1 MHSSNHGGG
10 NSETFGA
17 LLRFFRERAGLSQE
31 ALGRKIGFSKSQVA
45 MVERGDR
52 PPRGDFVAR
61 ADDVLGAQGAL
72 TATGATLRSSHLAS
86 WFAEFAQVE
95 TRACARHQYETH
107 AVPGLL
113 QTEEHARAVF
123 TNHYPSLDDEQI
135 EGRVAARMERQA
147 LLTRRPAPDIGF
159 VLELH
164 PLTRPI
170 GGSQVRKRQL
180 LHILEI
186 AQLRNVQIQV
196 MAPDRTTHAGLNGP
210 FVLLET
216 AERSRLAYVE
226 GQSGSFFVSEQPDLG
241 DLFGK
246 YGILRAQALS
256 PEASMKLIEEAAE
269 NEH

>member
-1 MHSSNHGGG
+1 MHTSNHGGS
-10 NSETFGA
+10 NAEMFGA
-17 LLRFFRERAGLSQE
+17 LLRFFRERSGLSQE
-31 ALGRKIGFSKSQVA
+31 ALGAKIGFSKSQVA
-45 MVERGDR
+45 MVERGAR
-52 PPRGDFVAR
+52 PPKGTFVAR
-61 ADDVLGAQGAL
+61 ADEALGAQGAL
-72 TATGATLRSSHLAS
+72 IAAGATLRTSHLAS
-86 WFAEFAQVE
+86 WFEEFAEVE
-95 TRACARHQYETH
+95 TRSCARHEYETH

-123 TNHYPSLDDEQI
+123 TNHHPSLDDEQI
-135 EGRVAARMERQA
+135 EGRVAARLERQA

-164 PLTRPI
+164 PLVRPI
-170 GGSQVRKRQL
+170 GGSQVRRRQL
-180 LHILEI
+180 LHILDI

-216 AERSRLAYVE
+216 ADRNRLAYVE

-241 DLFGK
+241 DMFGK

-256 PEASMKLIEEAAE
+256 PEASMKLIEEVAE
-269 NEH
+269 KE